1 LPTPSRPDEPSGAA
15 QLDDQVRKAD
25 PDRWLAT
32 RFIADPAA
40 RADVIALYAYD
51 AELARA
57 PRAASN
63 TLMAEI
69 RLTWWREVLDQIYA
83 GEPVRR
89 HPVAEALADTVGRH
103 RLPRAPLEA
112 MIDARIEVLALQHLG
127 AEAAAAWADQV
138 GGSAAALAAAIL
150 DPTTD
155 AQATLPAGRAWGFA
169 LLRRA
174 GKLPDTGPLKDAL
187 AAASSA
193 VSVRAFPAIAHVAL
207 ARSDLRSAQISELGK
222 RLRLFWAVLRGR
234 I

>member
-1 LPTPSRPDEPSGAA
+1 LPAPSRPDEPSGAA

-32 RFIADPAA
+32 RFVADPAA

-89 HPVAEALADTVGRH
+89 HPVAEALADTVARH
-103 RLPRAPLEA
+103 GLPRAPLEA
-112 MIDARIEVLALQHLG
+112 MIDARIEALGLEQLD

-138 GGSAAALAAAIL
+138 GGSAAVLAAAIL
-150 DPTTD
+150 DPVQPER
-155 AQATLPAGRAWGFA
+155 ARPAGRAWGFA

-174 GKLPDTGPLKDAL
+174 GKLSVTGPLKGAL
-187 AAASSA
+187 AAASPA
-193 VSVRAFPAIAHVAL
+193 VSVKAFPAIAHVAL
-207 ARSDLRSAQISELGK
+207 ARPDLRSAQLSDLGK